1 MWLHDNRMKGNTG
14 KNRFLVSSN
23 FRDTI
28 KIDSN

>member
-1 MWLHDNRMKGNTG
+1 MWLDDNRMKGNTS
-14 KNRFLVSSN
+14 KNHFLVSSN

>member
-1 MWLHDNRMKGNTG
+1 MWLHDNRMKENTG
-14 KNRFLVSSN
+14 NNNFLVSSN

>member
-1 MWLHDNRMKGNTG
+1 MWLHGNLMKGDMG
-14 KNRFLVSSN
+14 KNHFLVSSN